1 MENEVTVLIECGY
14 EELHNILK
22 KYKFNIVDKYTIND
36 IYMIPVDIDIYK
48 LHNLEILSKCVIIR
62 DIPNI
67 EKILLY
73 KLKKYASNG
82 DILFQKKIECPI
94 IDINKAIDFMC
105 AIKYEKIFTIFD
117 ECIVYSNNIIEFTV
131 QIVNN
136 KYIFIEMEQNGMYFN
151 KNYCSVQDLKNELE
165 KYNLPYDKKNY
176 FVKKAEIMLN
186 EIKEKK

>member
-1 MENEVTVLIECGY
+1 
-14 EELHNILK
+14 
-22 KYKFNIVDKYTIND
+22 
-36 IYMIPVDIDIYK
+36 MIPVDIDIYK

-117 ECIVYSNNIIEFTV
+117 ECIVYSNNII
-131 QIVNN
+131 
-136 KYIFIEMEQNGMYFN
+136 
-151 KNYCSVQDLKNELE
+151 
-165 KYNLPYDKKNY
+165 
-176 FVKKAEIMLN
+176 
-186 EIKEKK
+186 

>member
-1 MENEVTVLIECGY
+1 MVYFYHLKSNTQ
-14 EELHNILK
+14 HNILK

-94 IDINKAIDFMC
+94 
-105 AIKYEKIFTIFD
+105 FD
-117 ECIVYSNNIIEFTV
+117 ESIVYSNNIIEFTV